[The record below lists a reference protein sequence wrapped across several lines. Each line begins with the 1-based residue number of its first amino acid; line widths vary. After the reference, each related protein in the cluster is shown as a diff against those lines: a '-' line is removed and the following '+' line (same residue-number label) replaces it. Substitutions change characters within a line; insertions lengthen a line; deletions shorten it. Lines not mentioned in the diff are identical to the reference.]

1 MDSFVPF
8 ILCYTA
14 LLFFHNGASLR
25 CRSGNQQMDAQFQKV
40 LKICKNRYAGLSA
53 DDSMSMED
61 SSSES
66 DSSSEEYMYD
76 KDFLNKKN
84 DRRSYNQSNSNQR
97 YGNSDK
103 NSNMNN
109 YSSNHSING
118 NVRDTRMSNDRDL
131 WNAHNRRSDFNNA
144 DMNNEDMHFNNADMN
159 NEDKHFNNN
168 TGRESAC
175 IIQCFFNELNAVDQK
190 GFPDKDQVIPLMSQ
204 NIQDPELKD
213 FVEESIIECFRYL
226 ESNKQEKCEFSQNL
240 LTCLA
245 EKGQQNCEDW
255 KN

>member
-1 MDSFVPF
+1 
-8 ILCYTA
+8 
-14 LLFFHNGASLR
+14 
-25 CRSGNQQMDAQFQKV
+25 
-40 LKICKNRYAGLSA
+40 
-53 DDSMSMED
+53 MSTEE

-66 DSSSEEYMYD
+66 DSSSEEYMDD
-76 KDFLNKKN
+76 KDFLYKKG
-84 DRRSYNQSNSNQR
+84 DRPSYNQSNNNQR

-118 NVRDTRMSNDRDL
+118 NVRDVRMPNDRDL
-131 WNAHNRRSDFNNA
+131 WNAHNRRNDFNNA
-144 DMNNEDMHFNNADMN
+144 DMNNEDMHFNNNAS
-159 NEDKHFNNN
+159 
-168 TGRESAC
+168 RESAC

-213 FVEESIIECFRYL
+213 FIEESIIECFRYL